1 MSELEL
7 EKRSK
12 ETQKVGIIGIFGN
25 VFLFIIKI
33 VIALASKSNA
43 MLADSINSG
52 TDVLSSL
59 MTFIGGKIAGEPSDD
74 EHNYGHGKAEYI
86 FSLIISLIM
95 GYLAIKI
102 AWNGIE
108 SLINETKFEFSY
120 ALVIVCVITI
130 LTKFALFSYTNKLG
144 KKSNN
149 ILILANSQDHIN
161 DVYITISVLIGTTAA
176 LFNLYWLDGVVA
188 IGIAIR
194 ICYSA
199 IEFFMQSY
207 DVLLDKSMTEKEIE
221 EIKEIIKT
229 YKKITRI
236 DKVTSKSVGNSFVV
250 IIKVAVDGNMTVRE
264 SHDIVGKMK
273 AEVLKKKGVYDV
285 VVHVNPVDNELE

>member
-12 ETQKVGIIGIFGN
+12 ETQKVGIIGIVGN
-25 VFLFIIKI
+25 VFLFVIKI
-33 VIALASKSNA
+33 AIALVSKSNA

-74 EHNYGHGKAEYI
+74 EHNYGHGKAEYV

-102 AWNGIE
+102 AWNGIN
-108 SLINETKFEFSY
+108 SLIDGTKFEFSY
-120 ALVIVCVITI
+120 ALIIVCLVTI
-130 LTKFALFSYTNKLG
+130 ITKFCLYKYTNKIG
-144 KKSNN
+144 KKTNN
-149 ILILANSQDHIN
+149 ILILANSEDHIN
-161 DVYITISVLIGTTAA
+161 DVYTTASVLVGVGAA
-176 LFNLYWLDGVVA
+176 LVNLYWLDGVVA
-188 IGIAIR
+188 ILIAIR
-194 ICYSA
+194 IFYSA

-207 DVLLDKSMTEKEIE
+207 DVLLDKSMPEKEIE
-221 EIKEIIKT
+221 EIKEIIKS
-229 YKKITRI
+229 YEKIKRM
-236 DKVTSKSVGNSFVV
+236 DKLTSKAVGNSFIV
-250 IIKVAVDGNMTVRE
+250 IIKVAVNGNMTVSE

-273 AEVLKKKGVYDV
+273 AEVMKQKNVYDV
-285 VVHVNPVDNELE
+285 VVHVNPME

>member
-1 MSELEL
+1 MSDTEL
-7 EKRSK
+7 EKRSR
-12 ETQKVGIIGIFGN
+12 ETKKVGIVGIIGN

-33 VIALASKSNA
+33 VIALISKSNA

-59 MTFIGGKIAGEPSDD
+59 MTLIGGKIAGEPSDED
-74 EHNYGHGKAEYI
+74 HNYGHGKAEYI

-102 AWNGIE
+102 ALNGIS
-108 SLINETKFEFSY
+108 SLINETKFEFTY
-120 ALVIVCVITI
+120 ALVIVCIVTI
-130 LTKFALFSYTNKLG
+130 IAKFCLYKYTHKIG
-144 KKSNN
+144 KESNN

-161 DVYITISVLIGTTAA
+161 DVYTTASVLIGTMAA
-176 LFNLYWLDGVVA
+176 LLNLYWLDGVVA

-194 ICYSA
+194 IFYSA

-207 DVLLDKSMTEKEIE
+207 DVLLDKSMPEKEID
-221 EIKEIIKT
+221 EIKETIKS
-229 YKKITRI
+229 YEKIDHI
-236 DKVTSKSVGNSFVV
+236 DKVTSKAVGNSFVV
-250 IIKVAVDGNMTVRE
+250 IIKVSVDGDMTVSE

-273 AEVLKKKGVYDV
+273 AEIMKQKNVYDV
-285 VVHVNPVDNELE
+285 IVRVNPVE

>member
-1 MSELEL
+1 MSDTEL
-7 EKRSK
+7 EKRSR
-12 ETQKVGIIGIFGN
+12 ETKKVGIVGIIGN

-33 VIALASKSNA
+33 VIALISKSNA

-59 MTFIGGKIAGEPSDD
+59 MTLIGGKIAGEPSDED
-74 EHNYGHGKAEYI
+74 HNYGHGKAEYI

-102 AWNGIE
+102 ALNGIS
-108 SLINETKFEFSY
+108 SLINETKFEFTY
-120 ALVIVCVITI
+120 ALVIVCIVTI
-130 LTKFALFSYTNKLG
+130 ITKFCLYKYTHKIG
-144 KKSNN
+144 KESNN

-161 DVYITISVLIGTTAA
+161 DVYTTASVLIGTMAA
-176 LFNLYWLDGVVA
+176 LLNLYWLDGVVA

-194 ICYSA
+194 IFYSA

-207 DVLLDKSMTEKEIE
+207 DVLLDKSMPEKEID
-221 EIKEIIKT
+221 EIKETIKS
-229 YKKITRI
+229 YEKIDHI
-236 DKVTSKSVGNSFVV
+236 DKVTSKAVGNSFVV
-250 IIKVAVDGNMTVRE
+250 IIKVSVDGDMTVSE

-273 AEVLKKKGVYDV
+273 AEIMKQKNVYDV
-285 VVHVNPVDNELE
+285 IVHVNPVE

>member
-12 ETQKVGIIGIFGN
+12 ETQKVGIIGIVGN

-59 MTFIGGKIAGEPSDD
+59 MTFIGGKKAGEPSDD

-102 AWNGIE
+102 AWNGIN
-108 SLINETKFEFSY
+108 SLINETKFEFTY

-130 LTKFALFSYTNKLG
+130 ITKFCLYMYTNKIG

-149 ILILANSQDHIN
+149 ILILANSEDHIN
-161 DVYITISVLIGTTAA
+161 DVYTTASVLIGTTAA
-176 LFNLYWLDGVVA
+176 LLA
-188 IGIAIR
+188 
-194 ICYSA
+194 
-199 IEFFMQSY
+199 
-207 DVLLDKSMTEKEIE
+207 
-221 EIKEIIKT
+221 
-229 YKKITRI
+229 
-236 DKVTSKSVGNSFVV
+236 
-250 IIKVAVDGNMTVRE
+250 
-264 SHDIVGKMK
+264 
-273 AEVLKKKGVYDV
+273 
-285 VVHVNPVDNELE
+285 

>member
-1 MSELEL
+1 MSSTEL

-12 ETQKVGIIGIFGN
+12 ETQKVGIIGIVGN
-25 VFLFIIKI
+25 VFLFVIKI
-33 VIALASKSNA
+33 AIALISKSNA

-59 MTFIGGKIAGEPSDD
+59 MTFIGGKIAGEPSDED
-74 EHNYGHGKAEYI
+74 HNYGHGKAEYI

-102 AWNGIE
+102 AWNGIN
-108 SLINETKFEFSY
+108 SLINDTKFEFTY
-120 ALVIVCVITI
+120 ALVIVCIVTI
-130 LTKFALFSYTNKLG
+130 ITKFTLYKYTHKIG
-144 KKSNN
+144 QKSNN

-161 DVYITISVLIGTTAA
+161 DVYTTASVLIGTTAA
-176 LFNLYWLDGVVA
+176 LVDLYWLDSVVA

-207 DVLLDKSMTEKEIE
+207 NVLLDVSMTEKEIE
-221 EIKEIIKT
+221 EIREIIKSHD
-229 YKKITRI
+229 KIDHI
-236 DKVTSKSVGNSFVV
+236 DKVTSKAVGNSFVV
-250 IIKVAVDGNMTVRE
+250 IIKVSVDGEMTVRE

-273 AEVLKKKGVYDV
+273 AEVMKLKNVYDV
-285 VVHVNPVDNELE
+285 IVHVNPVE